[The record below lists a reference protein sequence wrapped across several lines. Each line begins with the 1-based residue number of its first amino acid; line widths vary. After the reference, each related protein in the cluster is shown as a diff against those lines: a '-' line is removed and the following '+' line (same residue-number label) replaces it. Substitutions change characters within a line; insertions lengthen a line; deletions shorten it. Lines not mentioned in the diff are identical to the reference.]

1 MARRAPRGEIAAA
14 VDSALDT
21 LRRAPRQVARRR
33 RPAVE
38 AAVKQLLR
46 AALGHGA
53 SEQRPT
59 GKGEYRIDD
68 LARAAGTTT
77 RNVRAYQERGLL
89 PPPRRVGR
97 TAIFD
102 DSHLARLTIIGSML
116 ERGYTSAHIRE
127 MLDAWAH
134 GKDLADVLGL
144 ERALVQTWD
153 EDPPVSMSA
162 ADVLALAGSRKA
174 VDRLVADKL
183 VRREGEKLLVARP
196 KLLRAFAEMR
206 GYGMAM
212 DDVLDLHERVASAVD
227 EISRMLVDAGAKQVA
242 SSFQPGAAPDSEQLT
257 ELVDTLA
264 RFRSLAMTSVT
275 ATLARSIETTVE
287 GLLGDYLEQFLD
299 NTPVPDAM

>member
-21 LRRAPRQVARRR
+21 LRRTPRQVARRR

-183 VRREGEKLLVARP
+183 VRREGEKMLVARP